1 MCGIYLYKSSNI
13 PVSIHRIKNKLQ
25 QIQHRGQ
32 DSYGIIFENNKNE
45 ANNELID
52 KSYQSVHYKGCV
64 EIDKTENIIS
74 NTYLAHLRY
83 RTSGYNT
90 TRGSQPIISENN
102 FGPYS
107 FVFNGNIPISE
118 YSNLYN
124 RTFDLD
130 TDLINY
136 FLKVESYRYNSWTEL
151 LTEFMNQFERAYS
164 IIIITDSKLYA
175 LRDRYGV
182 RPLCYRNNSTHL
194 NCELEI
200 VSESVAFRPD
210 EASESVAFRP
220 DEASESVAFRP
231 DEASEL
237 KEGTILEFTF
247 NTDSL
252 ETKLIYDFFKENK
265 IEDSNGGKCIFEYV
279 YFLSPKTN
287 WEDISVSQIRQTW
300 AEQLALK
307 DLESQQFE
315 LADKDSYLVIGIPST
330 GIEPGK
336 AYADKIGLP
345 YYQAIT
351 KNKAIKRTFILRDG
365 ERDKASKK
373 KYIYD
378 ENYITGKKIIIID
391 DSIVRGITMNNIVS
405 SLRNAGATEI
415 HIRVNSPPVT
425 NICMYGID
433 IPSQSELIAYDN
445 SLEEITNKYG
455 CDSLVYLDI
464 NTMVSKMDK
473 PHKYCTGCFN
483 SDYKKII
490 SKNITTS
497 KSDIDNQETG
507 KSWNQLEV
515 ATTSES
521 KSKSYSSKILKMMGL
536 DW

>member
-13 PVSIHRIKNKLQ
+13 PTSIQNIKNNLK

-32 DSYGIIFENNKNE
+32 DSYGILCENNINTTNCKTE
-45 ANNELID
+45 SIDKLIN
-52 KSYQSVHYKGCV
+52 KSYQTTRYKGCV
-64 EIDKTENIIS
+64 EIDQTEKVIS

-90 TRGSQPIISENN
+90 TRGSQPIKSENN
-102 FGPYS
+102 FGTYS
-107 FVFNGNIPISE
+107 FVFNGNIPIYE

-130 TDLINY
+130 TDLIDY
-136 FLKVESYRYNSWTEL
+136 FLKVESYRFNSWTEL

-164 IIIITDSKLYA
+164 IIIITDTNIYA

-182 RPLCYRNNSTHL
+182 RPLSYKENSTYS
-194 NCELEI
+194 NYELEI
-200 VSESVAFRPD
+200 VSESVAFRPN

-220 DEASESVAFRP
+220 NEASEI
-231 DEASEL
+231 

-247 NTDSL
+247 NTNLL

-265 IEDSNGGKCIFEYV
+265 IDDSNGGKCIFEYV

-287 WEDISVSQIRQTW
+287 WDNISVSQIRKTW

-307 DLESQQFE
+307 DIETQQFE
-315 LADKDSYLVIGIPST
+315 LTDKENYLVIGIPST

-345 YYQAIT
+345 YRQSIT
-351 KNKAIKRTFILRDG
+351 KNKSIKRTFILRDG

-378 ENYITGKKIIIID
+378 ENYISGKKVIII
-391 DSIVRGITMNNIVS
+391 
-405 SLRNAGATEI
+405 
-415 HIRVNSPPVT
+415 VT

-433 IPSQSELIAYDN
+433 IPSQTELIAYDN
-445 SLEEITNKYG
+445 SVQEITNKYG
-455 CDSLVYLDI
+455 CNSLVYLDI
-464 NTMVSKMDK
+464 NTMLSKMDT
-473 PHKYCTGCFN
+473 PTKYCTGCFN
-483 SDYKKII
+483 SDYNKII
-490 SKNITTS
+490 SKNITIS
-497 KSDIDNQETG
+497 NSNIDKQETV

-521 KSKSYSSKILKMMGL
+521 KSNSYSSKILKIIGL
-536 DW
+536 EW